1 MSAGKVDG
9 FFPEKLEVID
19 SHTGGEPTRMVVSGW
34 PQPLGEDM
42 ESRLRF
48 MRENQDSLRRAA
60 ICEPRGHDAIVG
72 ALLTPAVNA
81 GSVAGVIFFNDVG
94 YLGMCGHGMI
104 GTVATLKFMGKI
116 SEGSLR
122 VDTPVGTVAA
132 TLDAEGYVSIENI
145 ASFLYQEKVAVD
157 VPGVGKVV
165 GDIAYSGNWFFM
177 VESTPIEPRME
188 NLDALMAYTKKIRI
202 ALEVS
207 AITGPLGER
216 IDHIEVYGQPLH
228 AQAHSKNFVLCPGS
242 AYDRSPCGTGTSA
255 KMASLY
261 KKGKLALGEKW
272 IQESITGSI
281 FEGHLLQRGQDLI
294 PVIRSTAHVVAS
306 STLYFSPSDPFRMGI
321 SNAV

>member
-1 MSAGKVDG
+1 MSASKVDG

-19 SHTGGEPTRMVVSGW
+19 SHTGAEPTRMVVSGW
-34 PQPLGEDM
+34 PQPIGPDM
-42 ESRLRF
+42 ESRRTY
-48 MRENQDSLRRAA
+48 MRENQDALRRAS

-72 ALLTPAVNA
+72 AMLTPAVHP

-94 YLGMCGHGMI
+94 YLGMCGHGLI

-132 TLDAEGYVSIENI
+132 TLDAEGFVSIENI
-145 ASFLYQEKVAVD
+145 ASYLYREKVTVD
-157 VPGVGKVV
+157 VPQVGQAV

-177 VESTPIEPRME
+177 VEATPIEPRME
-188 NLDALMAYTKKIRI
+188 NLDALMSYSKKIRQ
-202 ALEVS
+202 ALES
-207 AITGPLGER
+207 AGITGPLGEK
-216 IDHIEVYGQPLH
+216 IDHIEIYGQAQH
-228 AQAHSKNFVLCPGS
+228 AQAQSKNFVLCPGN

-255 KMASLY
+255 KMASLH

-281 FEGHLLQRGQDLI
+281 FEGHLLKRGQDLI
-294 PVIRSTAHVVAS
+294 PVIRSTAHVVAT
-306 STLYFSPSDPFRMGI
+306 STLYFSPSDPFRKGI
-321 SNAV
+321 PNAV